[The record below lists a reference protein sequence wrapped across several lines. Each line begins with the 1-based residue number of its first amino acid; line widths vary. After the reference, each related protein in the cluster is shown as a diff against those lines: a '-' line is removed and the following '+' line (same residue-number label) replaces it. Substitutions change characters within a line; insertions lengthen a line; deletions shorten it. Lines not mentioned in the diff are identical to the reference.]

1 MGYRRQAGHI
11 RSWAG
16 PSPPGFKLGTTLLVI
31 GLSSALATQDA
42 AAQTTILGVVRDSA
56 STEALPNAYV
66 SMDEGAF
73 RTLTDE
79 FGKFSFVNVAS
90 GTHVLRVEILG
101 YEPVEITVNP
111 AEIVGTVLSISMRV
125 EAIEVAGVTVRSRQQ
140 TVDVTEDV
148 SEVSISP
155 EAIKMLPSVGETDLF
170 RSMQL
175 LPGVSGTN
183 DASSGLFVRGGT
195 PDENLVLLDGM
206 TVYHVD
212 HLFGVFSAFNAD
224 AIKDMRLFKGAFPAK
239 YGGRT
244 SSVVELVGKSGD
256 MGGFR
261 ASGGLNLL
269 SGRGVFEVPFL
280 NKGSFLVSAR
290 RSFTDLI
297 QSSLYNNIFG
307 ALQGADETSTQG
319 GLGFGRRGRFG
330 QAQIT
335 PTVYFYDFNAKAT
348 YSPTDRDVL
357 AVSYYSGRDNLD
369 QSSASS
375 PFTGPGGSTFQTPDR
390 SNLSEW
396 GNQGVSAR
404 WARHWG
410 AFLSTD
416 LLVATS
422 RYFSDADNTVTGNG
436 IEQGFREENE
446 VQDLTFRADN
456 TLQLPWRGALEFGIQ
471 HTQSEVNYDFVRNL
485 SDTVS
490 GTLGISGAAD
500 LTAGYAS
507 HQWQPTSDWD
517 LTVGVRATKFEGT
530 GEVYWDPRASL
541 EYSLTDHI
549 SLKGALGLHHQF
561 VKRIENEDI
570 LEGSRDFW
578 VLADSVLPPGSAE
591 HRIAGLSWE
600 NDDFLIDLEAYDKDL
615 GGVSQFSTRYR
626 ARPDQEFEELF
637 FSGTGF
643 ARGIEVLAQKKRGD
657 LTGWISYTLGEV
669 KYDLDGFNNDQ
680 PFSASQDQRHE
691 FKAVG
696 TYRLGRWTLA
706 STWVFGSGT
715 PYTLP
720 ESQYVLTLLDG
731 TEMTYIHVGEKN
743 GDRLPAYHR
752 LDLAATWSFQNEIFS
767 GDLSFSV
774 FNAYGHDNIWYRQ
787 FDLSQTPMLL
797 TDVTTLPFT
806 PSLGVSLFFN

>member
-1 MGYRRQAGHI
+1 
-11 RSWAG
+11 
-16 PSPPGFKLGTTLLVI
+16 
-31 GLSSALATQDA
+31 
-42 AAQTTILGVVRDSA
+42 
-56 STEALPNAYV
+56 
-66 SMDEGAF
+66 
-73 RTLTDE
+73 
-79 FGKFSFVNVAS
+79 VA
-90 GTHVLRVEILG
+90 
-101 YEPVEITVNP
+101 P
-111 AEIVGTVLSISMRV
+111 
-125 EAIEVAGVTVRSRQQ
+125 
-140 TVDVTEDV
+140 
-148 SEVSISP
+148 
-155 EAIKMLPSVGETDLF
+155 
-170 RSMQL
+170 
-175 LPGVSGTN
+175 
-183 DASSGLFVRGGT
+183 
-195 PDENLVLLDGM
+195 
-206 TVYHVD
+206 
-212 HLFGVFSAFNAD
+212 
-224 AIKDMRLFKGAFPAK
+224 
-239 YGGRT
+239 
-244 SSVVELVGKSGD
+244 
-256 MGGFR
+256 
-261 ASGGLNLL
+261 
-269 SGRGVFEVPFL
+269 
-280 NKGSFLVSAR
+280 
-290 RSFTDLI
+290 
-297 QSSLYNNIFG
+297 
-307 ALQGADETSTQG
+307 
-319 GLGFGRRGRFG
+319 
-330 QAQIT
+330 
-335 PTVYFYDFNAKAT
+335 
-348 YSPTDRDVL
+348 
-357 AVSYYSGRDNLD
+357 
-369 QSSASS
+369 
-375 PFTGPGGSTFQTPDR
+375 
-390 SNLSEW
+390 
-396 GNQGVSAR
+396 
-404 WARHWG
+404 
-410 AFLSTD
+410 
-416 LLVATS
+416 S